1 MFYTMGEK
9 GERLMAYYP
18 NNYYGQPAQGYTP
31 NYQPQGNVYPPTQQ
45 TPATPQFNSA
55 RSVYSEAEARS
66 AQIPTDGTTVFFTDQ
81 SNGRIYTK
89 QFSFDNGSFIFN
101 VYQRVEEQIPVRYAT
116 MADLQALRDE
126 IMKGVKNG
134 AE

>member
-18 NNYYGQPAQGYTP
+18 NYYGQPAQGYMP
-31 NYQPQGNVYPPTQQ
+31 SYQPQGNVYPPAQQ
-45 TPATPQFNSA
+45 TTATPQFNSA
-55 RSVYSEAEARS
+55 RNVFSEAEARS
-66 AQIPTDGTTVFFTDQ
+66 AQIPTDGSTVFFADQ

-101 VYQRVEEQIPVRYAT
+101 IYQRVEEQTPVRYAT
-116 MADLQALRDE
+116 IADLQALRDE
-126 IMKGVKNG
+126 LTKGVKNG
-134 AE
+134 TE